1 MSQTYNHKGIEGK
14 VSAGTFHGKTC
25 FNQMNLFLYM
35 QNNMLSIFS
44 IIV

>member
-25 FNQMNLFLYM
+25 FNQMNLFLYNKTRCYRYF
-35 QNNMLSIFS
+35 Q
-44 IIV
+44 